1 MKYLWVYLWTQNKNI
16 EIPGRIF
23 FVFINVATVEGH
35 FVDTNRDTRK
45 YSDNSLIIQNILI
58 IIIVGTFVGTKL
70 NSVYIISN
78 QTTCNSPPKHR
89 KNAEFLTKMSQ
100 KVPFP

>member
-23 FVFINVATVEGH
+23 FVFINVVTVEGR

-45 YSDNSLIIQNILI
+45 YSDN
-58 IIIVGTFVGTKL
+58 
-70 NSVYIISN
+70 
-78 QTTCNSPPKHR
+78 
-89 KNAEFLTKMSQ
+89 
-100 KVPFP
+100 

>member
-23 FVFINVATVEGH
+23 FVFINVATVEGR

-45 YSDNSLIIQNILI
+45 YSDNYNCGYICGNKIKFSLHNIKSDHL
-58 IIIVGTFVGTKL
+58 
-70 NSVYIISN
+70 
-78 QTTCNSPPKHR
+78 Q
-89 KNAEFLTKMSQ
+89 LTA
-100 KVPFP
+100 

>member
-35 FVDTNRDTRK
+35 FVDTNRDAGK
-45 YSDNSLIIQNILI
+45 YLLIIQNILI

-78 QTTCNSPPKHR
+78 QTTCNSPPKCR
-89 KNAEFLTKMSQ
+89 KNAEFLTKMNQ
-100 KVPFP
+100 KAPFP